1 MLSSEDSGG
10 GSSSMTVSSTTLDT
24 LMVATNLALN
34 ISASTMSSGCS
45 VQLSTSHV
53 SASVF
58 DGSYLDIMQCNRS
71 VSFSNKECLELLQN
85 NWKAPLG
92 YSFPYRSFGD
102 KQRRLNPDWLSR
114 YNFLRYSKSQ
124 DGVVCVYCY
133 FFRPTDSGALI
144 SSPLSDWK
152 NIGHLL
158 QKHVGD
164 VYTSLHSVAAQSAE
178 TFVSVSKGQQSDV
191 LSMASSA
198 HRQQMEKNMCMLTSV
213 LECIKFCG
221 RQGLDCESIDLTMV
235 QILAI
240 FVQL

>member
-1 MLSSEDSGG
+1 M
-10 GSSSMTVSSTTLDT
+10 
-24 LMVATNLALN
+24 
-34 ISASTMSSGCS
+34 
-45 VQLSTSHV
+45 
-53 SASVF
+53 
-58 DGSYLDIMQCNRS
+58 
-71 VSFSNKECLELLQN
+71 SFSNKECLGLLQS
-85 NWKAPLG
+85 NWKPPVG

-102 KQRRLNPDWLSR
+102 KQRRFNPDWLSR
-114 YNFLRYSKSQ
+114 YHFLRYSKSQ

-158 QKHVGD
+158 QKHVGGA
-164 VYTSLHSVAAQSAE
+164 YTSLHSAAAQSAE
-178 TFVSVSKGQQSDV
+178 TFISVANGRQSDV

-198 HRQQMEKNMCMLTSV
+198 HRQQIEKNMCMLTSV

-221 RQGLDCESIDLTMV
+221 RRGLALREHGLTMV
-235 QILAI
+235 QTLVI